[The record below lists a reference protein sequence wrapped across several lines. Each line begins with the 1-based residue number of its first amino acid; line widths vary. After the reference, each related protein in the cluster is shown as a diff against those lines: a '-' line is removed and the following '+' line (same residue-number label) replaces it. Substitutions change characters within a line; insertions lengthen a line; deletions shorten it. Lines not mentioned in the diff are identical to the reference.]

1 MANSAITRVAAA
13 ALAAAC
19 CAFAGG
25 CGKKDEAPKE
35 AAPATPEAYKRIKD
49 AEYIE
54 ALEKQRGEQRD
65 ITRRIVALQAELAAL
80 GAETNTPKAAEIMES
95 LQAEKERMLKNRIK
109 SQALVRERMNREHES
124 AKAIEEASNQKG
136 K

>member
-19 CAFAGG
+19 CAFVGG
-25 CGKKDEAPKE
+25 CGKDEAPKE
-35 AAPATPEAYKRIKD
+35 EAAATPEAYKRIRD

-54 ALEKQRGEQRD
+54 ALEKQRGEQKD

-109 SQALVRERMNREHES
+109 SQALVRDRINREHES
-124 AKAIEEASNQKG
+124 AKAIEEASKQKG
-136 K
+136 N

>member
-19 CAFAGG
+19 CAFVGG
-25 CGKKDEAPKE
+25 CGKDEAPKE

-54 ALEKQRGEQRD
+54 ALEKQRGEQKD

-109 SQALVRERMNREHES
+109 SQALVRDRINREHES
-124 AKAIEEASNQKG
+124 AKAIEEASKQKG